1 MNKTS
6 KLLLKFVGLVV
17 SYIAFSWL
25 IPQCDT
31 VTDEW
36 FNAWLW
42 ATVCSIALIIFF
54 GVWICETLISWN
66 NEQHKENQQ
75 SAS

>member
-1 MNKTS
+1 MDETI

-31 VTDEW
+31 IADES
-36 FNAWLW
+36 FNAWLV
-42 ATVCSIALIIFF
+42 ATIFSFISAVFFIA
-54 GVWICETLISWN
+54 WITETLVNWKN
-66 NEQHKENQQ
+66 K
-75 SAS
+75 